1 MFREYYDRKLK
12 GSHMIIEEEED
23 TDHPFPEFAVRMIT
37 ENEIPGLLHCYVRE
51 VNEKKQL
58 VYDITSMQRLSE
70 VTQHREPDAALLRQI
85 ILGIVNG
92 FAQCTEYFLNEES
105 LLLDAD
111 YIYID
116 QLSKEIFLCFYPFQ
130 TKPLRELLTGFAQ
143 YLLRVTNH
151 EDDEAVELVYA
162 FYQNITRENYE
173 FKALLIEQSK
183 KHQRDICP
191 VTEERQALQQKE
203 TEDEGELDL
212 KTVASNQQENKSQNK
227 SKKRLLSVM
236 CLLLSILLI
245 AIIYFN
251 QGNYVAPCSL
261 ALGILLFLCYRIY
274 NARKD

>member
-1 MFREYYDRKLK
+1 
-12 GSHMIIEEEED
+12 MIIEEEEN

-70 VTQHREPDAALLRQI
+70 VTQHRELDVVLLRQI

-111 YIYID
+111 YIYIN
-116 QLSKEIFLCFYPFQ
+116 QMNKEIFLCFYPFK

-162 FYQNITRENYE
+162 FYQNITRDNYE
-173 FKALLIEQSK
+173 FKALLLEQSK
-183 KHQRDICP
+183 KHQKETCP
-191 VTEERQALQQKE
+191 VTEERQTLQQKE
-203 TEDEGELDL
+203 TEDVGELDL
-212 KTVASNQQENKSQNK
+212 KPAASNQQENKSQNK
-227 SKKRLLSVM
+227 TKKRLLSVM

-261 ALGILLFLCYRIY
+261 ALGILLFLCYRIC